1 MKRIYVSKY
10 SFRKLLS
17 DISLN
22 EFRDKNKH
30 PLQETP
36 PNYIW
41 RTTYG
46 ESWSTGN
53 PLGLGV
59 SESRKRTIRKCK
71 LNKK

>member
-1 MKRIYVSKY
+1 MKRIYFSKY
-10 SFRKLLS
+10 GFRKLLF

-30 PLQETP
+30 PLQEP
-36 PNYIW
+36 PPYYIW
-41 RTTYG
+41 GITDG
-46 ESWSTGN
+46 ESWSTDN

-71 LNKK
+71 LNK